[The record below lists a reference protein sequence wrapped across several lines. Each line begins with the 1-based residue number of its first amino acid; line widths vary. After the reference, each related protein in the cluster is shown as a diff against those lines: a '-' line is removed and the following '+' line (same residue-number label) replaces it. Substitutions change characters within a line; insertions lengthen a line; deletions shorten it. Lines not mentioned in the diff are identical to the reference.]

1 MLYIKPSSINDLN
14 LYAYYGNDPINR
26 YDPSGHAWD
35 WVLDIVSV
43 AWSLYDFIKD
53 PTWENA
59 GWLTLDVV
67 LGIIPFVPA
76 IGKGLKG
83 LSKVD
88 DVVDIGKG
96 INRLDDVHDA
106 IVIGNGMDRVK
117 DAARIYDAAYYGGYA
132 PLNALVDA
140 GKFSEASVKMKL
152 LARVD
157 NAKWLFKNV
166 FAGAKIIDIGKDGR
180 NIVKWFI
187 SAYGRERRLL
197 FYWWHG
203 GHTITRLIRLF

>member
-1 MLYIKPSSINDLN
+1 MI
-14 LYAYYGNDPINR
+14 
-26 YDPSGHAWD
+26 
-35 WVLDIVSV
+35 
-43 AWSLYDFIKD
+43 FIKD

-59 GWLTLDVV
+59 GWLALDVV

-132 PLNALVDA
+132 PLSALVDA

-187 SAYGRERRLL
+187 SAYGMERRLL

>member
-1 MLYIKPSSINDLN
+1 M
-14 LYAYYGNDPINR
+14 
-26 YDPSGHAWD
+26 
-35 WVLDIVSV
+35 LDIVSV
-43 AWSLYDFIKD
+43 VWSLYDFIKD

-59 GWLTLDVV
+59 GWLALDVV

-157 NAKWLFKNV
+157 NAKGLFKNV

-187 SAYGRERRLL
+187 SAYGMERRLL